1 MPGTYESALKR
12 INEGSSGNKLR
23 SSRYD
28 AKIKRQVLQRINN
41 NRSND
46 PDLNQLNLKSDIR

>member
-41 NRSND
+41 D